1 MMNESETDDAR
12 HTLTYR
18 IRNTER
24 QDTLRTIE
32 VCASREE
39 VRQLVEQG
47 YLVREGLVA
56 DRLEALRAGLDEV
69 LARETGSRAAPAGP
83 QRFSGIFLRHLMEKH
98 PAFLELFRFEPL
110 LSIARAVLGPQV
122 QVRPMTA
129 RVSYPDEVNQGTQWH
144 FHQRVIPDPMPAFF
158 TRPHVIDCLLY
169 LDDVD
174 AASGPV
180 CVVPGSHRW
189 IEEDLEAQRFDE
201 IRGQVTLL
209 PRAGDC
215 VIVHGA
221 LWHRAMPTT
230 PAGSLRRMLI
240 QPYAA
245 AWLSLP
251 SYGVRPEN
259 GLMRPLFENPDP
271 ETKELLGIAEGLY

>member
-1 MMNESETDDAR
+1 LSEAEVGAGR
-12 HTLTYR
+12 HTITYR

-24 QDTLRTIE
+24 QDTLRTVDVHATPGE
-32 VCASREE
+32 VAH
-39 VRQLVEQG
+39 LVEEG
-47 YLVREGLVA
+47 YLVREGLLA
-56 DRLEALRAGLDEV
+56 GRLEALREGLEDV
-69 LARETGSRAAPAGP
+69 LARESGSRTAVSGP

-98 PAFLELFRFEPL
+98 PAFLDLFRFEPL

-129 RVSYPDEVNQGTQWH
+129 RVSSPDAVNQGTQWH
-144 FHQRVIPDPMPAFF
+144 FHQRVIPEPLPPFF
-158 TRPHVIDCLLY
+158 SRPHVLDCLIY

-189 IEEDLEAQRFDE
+189 IEEDLAGERFDE
-201 IRGQVTLL
+201 IPGQVTLL